1 LPKTSF
7 QSSRTSIVIAAP
19 STDRGDG
26 QRKTLWSFNS
36 LAKLDLPVDD
46 PEEATLAAL
55 KDWKGP
61 HCTIQATVPRREK
74 EPKYQAKKPP
84 AKSYKKT
91 VTPRPYRPKAAARPV
106 PGPRGHRGGDGV
118 GDEQREL
125 QRFPVDQLAWQSLTA
140 RYRPIPA

>member
-1 LPKTSF
+1 
-7 QSSRTSIVIAAP
+7 
-19 STDRGDG
+19 
-26 QRKTLWSFNS
+26 
-36 LAKLDLPVDD
+36 LPVDD
-46 PEEATLAAL
+46 PEEGTLAAL

-74 EPKYQAKKPP
+74 EPKYQAVKPP
-84 AKSYKKT
+84 VKTYKKT

-125 QRFPVDQLAWQSLTA
+125 QRAFPSTNWPGS
-140 RYRPIPA
+140 R